1 MQVPNWNDLDQL
13 VDQVQDHEVRLAL
26 RMMLHC
32 GLRASEVLEL
42 RWSDI
47 GDDYMLV
54 RGKGGKQRMLPV
66 SEAIRTDIES
76 IKRKHCLYTTIVSII
91 LKHVHAICQCSPTL
105 QSSVVLQFL
114 LFIPNTQ
121 HYFMKN
127 IRQRHLNVGKPCLIN
142 YFWHTI
148 YNACFLCLN
157 NYFPVIFF
165 HRFTPNKSVIS
176 HPRKNNRQQPFSIDR
191 RCRIKGYVNR
201 WFIKRFN
208 GRTVFYSQ
216 SYYTVRLFIK
226 ERLVTC
232 RSYINITC
240 LNNVSVFRFFNP

>member
-1 MQVPNWNDLDQL
+1 MCQKFSFRNAFD
-13 VDQVQDHEVRLAL
+13 
-26 RMMLHC
+26 
-32 GLRASEVLEL
+32 
-42 RWSDI
+42 
-47 GDDYMLV
+47 
-54 RGKGGKQRMLPV
+54 
-66 SEAIRTDIES
+66 
-76 IKRKHCLYTTIVSII
+76 HCLYTTIVSII

-216 SYYTVRLFIK
+216 SYYNRSPFYQRTSGNLPELYKYYLPQQCLRLP
-226 ERLVTC
+226 L
-232 RSYINITC
+232 
-240 LNNVSVFRFFNP
+240 L